1 MAWALCIGERRASRA
16 PWAQREAL
24 MSAEAVATLDEAMAM
39 LESALILTLTLTRT
53 LTRTLAQAMAMLESA
68 LTAPFRRPFA
78 FPDGYNDAIVPIRLN
93 IDPPSTNIRAR
104 PLFYYAVTDRL
115 LGGQALIATSA
126 PTLSPTLTR

>member
-53 LTRTLAQAMAMLESA
+53 LTRTLTTMA
-68 LTAPFRRPFA
+68 
-78 FPDGYNDAIVPIRLN
+78 VP
-93 IDPPSTNIRAR
+93 RAKQR
-104 PLFYYAVTDRL
+104 WADWPLVP
-115 LGGQALIATSA
+115 GQQ
-126 PTLSPTLTR
+126 

>member
-24 MSAEAVATLDEAMAM
+24 MSAEAVATLDE
-39 LESALILTLTLTRT
+39 
-53 LTRTLAQAMAMLESA
+53 AMAMLESA